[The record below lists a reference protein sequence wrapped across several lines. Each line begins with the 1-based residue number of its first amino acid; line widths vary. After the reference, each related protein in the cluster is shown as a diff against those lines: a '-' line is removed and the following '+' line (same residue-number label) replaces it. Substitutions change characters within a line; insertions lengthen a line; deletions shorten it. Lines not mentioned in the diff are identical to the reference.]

1 MEPTQASMDDL
12 TRGLLP
18 TLLHGLGNCTQLIS
32 GFSALLEIPGGDEML
47 EGRASELGRTGDEV
61 QRLGWLLAALSSASG
76 AELMQT
82 RRDPRGLVWM
92 VDLVRD
98 AARRAG
104 RPLAQTGRSMPEVQ
118 PCSPDGWRVPWAVGS
133 LLWAATKDSGGKGDL
148 SWAILPH
155 QGGWR
160 CAVKGG
166 ATVGAMLDTLT
177 DALPGAVAEQQ
188 SCGATTLDLPCEWLK
203 DGA

>member
-1 MEPTQASMDDL
+1 MDAL

-32 GFSALLEIPGGDEML
+32 GFSALLEMPGGDEML
-47 EGRASELGRTGDEV
+47 EGRASDLGRTGDEV

-82 RRDPRGLVWM
+82 RRDPRGLAWM

-98 AARRAG
+98 AARRSG
-104 RPLAQTGRSMPEVQ
+104 RPLAPSGRTLPDVQ
-118 PCSPDGWRVPWAVGS
+118 PSSPDGWRVPWAVGS
-133 LLWAATKDSGGKGDL
+133 LLWAATQDSNGSSDL
-148 SWAILPH
+148 SWAILPY

-166 ATVGAMLDTLT
+166 ETVGALLESLT
-177 DALPGAVAEQQ
+177 AALPGAEANQQ
-188 SCGATTLDLPCEWLK
+188 SCGATTLDLPAEWLK
-203 DGA
+203 DGS